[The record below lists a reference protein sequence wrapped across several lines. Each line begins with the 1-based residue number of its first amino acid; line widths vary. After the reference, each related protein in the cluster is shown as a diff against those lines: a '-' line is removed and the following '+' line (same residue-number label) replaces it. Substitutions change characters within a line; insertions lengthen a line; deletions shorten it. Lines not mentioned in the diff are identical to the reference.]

1 MNDRTK
7 YKIKEAILSSL
18 YMQLSNADFDL
29 DEGQIKIA
37 DHDDNAIYL
46 GLYPYDADNGEIKTK
61 PVLIWTIEVSLSTE
75 EVA

>member
-18 YMQLSNADFDL
+18 YMQLSDADFDL

-46 GLYPYDADNGEIKTK
+46 GLYPFDPNSGEILTK
-61 PVLIWTIEVSLSTE
+61 PAWIWTIEVSLSTE

>member
-7 YKIKEAILSSL
+7 YKIKEAILSTL
-18 YMQLSNADFDL
+18 YTQFSEPEFDFE
-29 DEGQIKIA
+29 EGQVRIA

-46 GLYPYDADNGEIKTK
+46 GLYPINAETGEIKTK
-61 PVLIWTIEVSLSTE
+61 PSHVWTIEVSISNE

>member
-7 YKIKEAILSSL
+7 YKIKEAILSTL
-18 YMQLSNADFDL
+18 YTQFSEPEFDFE
-29 DEGQIKIA
+29 EGQVKIA

-46 GLYPYDADNGEIKTK
+46 GLYPINTETGKINSK
-61 PVLIWTIEVSLSTE
+61 PSLVWTIEVSISNE